1 MSPVEKLMFCVVIV
15 LFVAVL
21 IILYLTFKTIT
32 VEFFTTKTIK
42 DSKHFQRYVTNISS
56 QLYPIKVGLKN
67 VSKKQFIN
75 KYISLLKIIPNNKI
89 NQLKLY
95 TRKMNAKFINVNLE
109 NLSSTQTN
117 YIMSVG
123 TLEMKMPYT
132 LDNTIVFNKQFLDK
146 LNNYV
151 DNPTLETFI
160 HEKLHTIQRQ
170 HQDKFNEFYKSRYPF
185 LYKSISLEN
194 LPEKLK
200 HVHMTNPDNNFD
212 LWLFKINN
220 KLYIPILEITK
231 NGLKE
236 YAYEHKNI
244 KNKILL
250 KNILTYYNKS
260 QTHPNEIFAY
270 EVANQ
275 IMSEKLDDTIQKF
288 LVNL

>member
-1 MSPVEKLMFCVVIV
+1 MSSILNVKKSPLHGKGVFANRNISKGEIIVESHM
-15 LFVAVL
+15 VL
-21 IILYLTFKTIT
+21 I
-32 VEFFTTKTIK
+32 
-42 DSKHFQRYVTNISS
+42 H
-56 QLYPIKVGLKN
+56 
-67 VSKKQFIN
+67 
-75 KYISLLKIIPNNKI
+75 
-89 NQLKLY
+89 
-95 TRKMNAKFINVNLE
+95 VN
-109 NLSSTQTN
+109 
-117 YIMSVG
+117 
-123 TLEMKMPYT
+123 
-132 LDNTIVFNKQFLDK
+132 
-146 LNNYV
+146 
-151 DNPTLETFI
+151 
-160 HEKLHTIQRQ
+160 
-170 HQDKFNEFYKSRYPF
+170 
-185 LYKSISLEN
+185 EN